1 MAKKQEAAE
10 GGGKKKGSGS
20 GTVEIGTI
28 DPAAASRSKA
38 YYETHVI
45 KALSER
51 FQYRSSMQV
60 PRLLKIVVNM
70 GVGDAVQNVKLL
82 DSVVDELALITGQKP
97 SVRRAKKSIAT
108 FKLREGQPI
117 GAKVTLRG
125 ARMWEFYDRLTTV
138 AIPRIRDFRGLPTR
152 SFDGRGNYTF
162 GLKEQVVF
170 PEIDYDKVEK
180 VRGMDITLV
189 TSAQTD
195 EEGMELLRSMN
206 WPFRK

>member
-1 MAKKQEAAE
+1 MNKKKEGAE
-10 GGGKKKGSGS
+10 GGGKKKGGI
-20 GTVEIGTI
+20 EIGTI
-28 DPAAASRSKA
+28 DPAPSSRSKA
-38 YYETHVI
+38 HYHDNVV
-45 KALSER
+45 KQLADR
-51 FQYRSSMQV
+51 FQYRSSMEV
-60 PRLLKIVVNM
+60 PRLTKIVVNM

-97 SVRRAKKSIAT
+97 SIRRAKKSIAT

-125 ARMWEFYDRLTTV
+125 ARMWEFYDRLTMV
-138 AIPRIRDFRGLPTR
+138 AIPRIRDFRGLPNR

-189 TSAQTD
+189 TTAKTD
-195 EEGMELLRSMN
+195 EEGMELLKALN

>member
-1 MAKKQEAAE
+1 MAKKNDAE
-10 GGGKKKGSGS
+10 GGGKKKGG
-20 GTVEIGTI
+20 VDIGTI
-28 DPAAASRSKA
+28 DPGAPSPSQA
-38 YYETHVI
+38 YYKDKV
-45 KALSER
+45 ASQLADR
-51 FQYRSSMQV
+51 FQYKSPMQI
-60 PRLLKIVVNM
+60 PKLLKIVVNM
-70 GVGDAVQNVKLL
+70 GVGDAVANSKLL
-82 DSVVDELALITGQKP
+82 DSAVDELALITGQKP
-97 SVRRAKKSIAT
+97 SIRRAKKSIAT

-125 ARMWEFYDRLTTV
+125 ARMWEFFDRLTMV
-138 AIPRIRDFRGLPTR
+138 AIPRIRDFRGLPSR

-189 TSAQTD
+189 TSAPTD
-195 EEGMELLRSMN
+195 EEGLELLKALN